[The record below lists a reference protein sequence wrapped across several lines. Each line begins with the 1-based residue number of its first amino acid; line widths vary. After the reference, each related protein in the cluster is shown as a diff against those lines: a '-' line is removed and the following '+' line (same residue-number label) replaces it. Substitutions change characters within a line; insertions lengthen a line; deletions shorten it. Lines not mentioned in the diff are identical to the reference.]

1 MPAITRGSNNV
12 PAAIIGARVA
22 AGLLSPGAAPLAGA
36 AVLTRPAGPR
46 GPTRVRR
53 PAI

>member
-1 MPAITRGSNNV
+1 MPAITRGSINV
-12 PAAIIGARVA
+12 PIAMMGARVA
-22 AGLLSPGAAPLAGA
+22 AGPLSRGTAPLAGA
-36 AVLTRPAGPR
+36 AVLTRPSGPR